1 MSLQFFTFFRSSSN
15 NLSLSDL
22 SCWSTPTSFMV
33 WNSETKY
40 LTWTVSLKKKLMTLL
55 MMINLMLNQLNILNI
70 SNKPVTSTKFSLL
83 QVNIYNY
90 YVLFS
95 NYALNV
101 VYVMYLLISLLL
113 YLVTFLYRNNET
125 CSVYLIQN
133 KYAILLLVTI
143 ICRLC
148 EYFH

>member
-1 MSLQFFTFFRSSSN
+1 
-15 NLSLSDL
+15 
-22 SCWSTPTSFMV
+22 
-33 WNSETKY
+33 
-40 LTWTVSLKKKLMTLL
+40 MTLL

-133 KYAILLLVTI
+133 TQY
-143 ICRLC
+143 
-148 EYFH
+148 YYW